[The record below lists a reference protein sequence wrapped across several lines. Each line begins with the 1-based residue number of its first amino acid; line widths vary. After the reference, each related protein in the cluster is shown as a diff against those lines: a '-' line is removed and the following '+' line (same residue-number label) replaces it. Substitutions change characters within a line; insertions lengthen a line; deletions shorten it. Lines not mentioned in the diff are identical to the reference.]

1 MLLSEHEPGTSI
13 CEVASAR
20 KASAYSEEE
29 GYVMLY
35 TIGDAAKKLGVQPS
49 ALRYYDK
56 EGLLPHMERSDGGMR
71 MFTEDDFEWF
81 RFIERLKKSGM
92 PLKEIKEFIDLYEQ
106 GDSTIEQRRELIH
119 VRKKEV
125 ERQMAELQETLDFI
139 TYKCWYYDVA
149 AKAGSTK
156 VHDTMSLEEIP
167 PEIQEIK
174 EHCGVN
180 KYQM

>member
-1 MLLSEHEPGTSI
+1 
-13 CEVASAR
+13 
-20 KASAYSEEE
+20 
-29 GYVMLY
+29 
-35 TIGDAAKKLGVQPS
+35 
-49 ALRYYDK
+49 
-56 EGLLPHMERSDGGMR
+56 MERSDGGMR

-119 VRKKEV
+119 ARKKEV

-174 EHCGVN
+174 ERCGVN
-180 KYQM
+180 KY